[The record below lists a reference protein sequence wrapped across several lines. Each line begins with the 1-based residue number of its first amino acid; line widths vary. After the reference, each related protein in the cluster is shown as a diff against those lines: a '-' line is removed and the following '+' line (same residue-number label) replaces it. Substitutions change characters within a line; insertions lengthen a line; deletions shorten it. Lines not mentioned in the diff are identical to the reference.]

1 MIRVVVFDFDGTL
14 VDSNRI
20 KEQCLYSTVSHLE
33 GGQALMSEVRK
44 LGGDRFAL
52 FDAFAGRYFAR
63 EDAQGI
69 ASKSRA
75 LAQRYGECC
84 YRGIVAAPERRG
96 ARQVMTTL
104 AKRGLKMWVLSATPI
119 ASLRELLHRRGLD
132 RWLRGAL
139 GRPMS
144 KIDGLKWIMQ
154 QERISRSELIM
165 VGDGFDDEAAAR
177 ALKIR
182 FAGITLE
189 RSLPVRGR
197 FNVSDLRRLPPL
209 LEEFGGRARSAS

>member
-20 KEQCLYSTVSHLE
+20 KEQCLYATVSHLE
-33 GGQALMSEVRK
+33 GGAGVMSEVRK

-52 FDAFAGRYFAR
+52 FDAFAIQYFAG
-63 EDAQGI
+63 EDPVAV
-69 ASKSRA
+69 AAKSRA

-84 YRGIVAAPERRG
+84 YRGIAAAPERRG
-96 ARQVMTTL
+96 ARHALTTL
-104 AKRGLKMWVLSATPI
+104 ARRGLKLWILSATPI
-119 ASLRELLHRRGLD
+119 ANLRELLHRRGLNS
-132 RWLRGAL
+132 WLRGAL
-139 GRPMS
+139 GSPMS

-154 QERISRSELIM
+154 AEQVRRSEIIM

-177 ALKIR
+177 AVKIR

-189 RSLPVRGR
+189 RSLSVRGR

-209 LEEFGGRARSAS
+209 LEEFGGRARTRS